1 MQKMLLYHGTSS
13 ENAIS
18 ILKNGFDF
26 EKAGSNYGTTY
37 GKGIYFSPNYETA
50 QFYANENSNGMV
62 LSFDIKIIPFYLTRD
77 ISPNSKKK
85 IKLPKDKE
93 YNCIVS
99 PNRDEYLI
107 LNFI

>member
-1 MQKMLLYHGTSS
+1 MLLYHGTSS

-18 ILKNGFDF
+18 ILKNGFNFD
-26 EKAGSNYGTTY
+26 KIGSNYGTTY

-50 QFYANENSNGMV
+50 RFYANQNTHGTV
-62 LSFDIKIIPFYLTRD
+62 LSFNLNIIPFYLIRD

-85 IKLPKDKE
+85 IKLPNDKE

-99 PNRDEYLI
+99 PNKDEYLI
-107 LNFI
+107 LYFI